1 MERRILHVDQNCYFA
16 SVEMIY
22 HPECRDVPMAVV
34 GDAEKRHGIVLAKN
48 QLASKA
54 GVKTAE
60 AIWEAETKCPNLV
73 KLSAHYDKYMYYSQK
88 LREMY
93 MEYTDKVEPFGLDE
107 CWLDITNSCL
117 DKSAE
122 DIANEI
128 RERVKNEFNLT
139 CSVGVSFNKI
149 FAKLGSDYKKPDAV
163 TVIDKD
169 NYKDIVW
176 KLPASDLLFI
186 GKHTNDKLAKIN
198 IRTIGD
204 IARADRNYLI
214 EYLGKA
220 GDQIWTNANGFDESE
235 VASTDHKREIKSVG
249 NSTTTP
255 SDMTNVREVAGTLR
269 QLSASVASRLR
280 NHKMIGSCIQITVR
294 DKYLHIYDH
303 QRNLYEATNNEAVI
317 YKAAMDLFEE
327 SYDWSAPIRSIGVRC
342 TKLVPETNGIQM
354 SIFTNV
360 EQVKK
365 DDKLARVMDT
375 INERY
380 GKGSIRS
387 AAELQST
394 LSKHYDGSRSDGGIC
409 GGGPTNELL

>member
-22 HPECRDVPMAVV
+22 HPECRNVPMAVV

-73 KLSAHYDKYMYYSQK
+73 KLSAHYDKYSYYSQK

-93 MEYTDKVEPFGLDE
+93 SEYTDKVEPFGMDE
-107 CWLDITNSCL
+107 CWLDITNSCV
-117 DKSAE
+117 DRSAF
-122 DIANEI
+122 DVANEI

-163 TVIDKD
+163 TVISKE

-176 KLPASDLLFI
+176 NLPASDLLFI
-186 GKHTNDKLAKIN
+186 GKHTNEKLAKVN

-204 IARADRNYLI
+204 IARAERSYLI

-220 GDQIWTNANGFDESE
+220 GDQIWINANGLDETE
-235 VASTDHKREIKSVG
+235 VNSNDYHREVKSIG

-294 DKYLHIYDH
+294 DKHLHIYDH
-303 QRNLYEATNNEAVI
+303 QRNLFEPTNNELVI
-317 YKAAMDLFEE
+317 YKAALTLFEE

-342 TKLVPETNGIQM
+342 TKLIPEDSGVQM
-354 SIFTNV
+354 SIFTNS
-360 EQVKK
+360 VKSEK
-365 DDKLARVMDT
+365 DDKLARVMDN

-387 AAELQST
+387 AAELNSV
-394 LSKHYDGSRSDGGIC
+394 LGSAYDGNRSDGGIC
-409 GGGPTNELL
+409 GGGPVNELL